1 MTSETQ
7 LSPGQL
13 METAGIDYL
22 FSPLGTERPVTV
34 ACTRRARVV
43 SARNKYSPYD
53 VYCISRQSNPDTRP
67 VRCTR
72 QSSEQ
77 CSMAQLSAHYD
88 DLCARAHADAA
99 RDEAPGGECR
109 RAAPA
114 VCPAW
119 VGSDGSVHVGSRRGP
134 RSGDAWPNRVA
145 HRCFDCPR
153 EGAGGDAPAGV
164 SRILSNVQF
173 NADT

>member
-67 VRCTR
+67 VCTR
-72 QSSEQ
+72 QSSDYV
-77 CSMAQLSAHYD
+77 SALNCTLLRIRETPAGASPPAPSRGQSKHRCATRFGHASPD
-88 DLCARAHADAA
+88 RGPRRLPTCTLPSEPTQAGQTAGAARRHSPPGASSRAASACARAH
-99 RDEAPGGECR
+99 
-109 RAAPA
+109 
-114 VCPAW
+114 
-119 VGSDGSVHVGSRRGP
+119 
-134 RSGDAWPNRVA
+134 RS
-145 HRCFDCPR
+145 
-153 EGAGGDAPAGV
+153 
-164 SRILSNVQF
+164 S
-173 NADT
+173 

>member
-53 VYCISRQSNPDTRP
+53 VYLYLQAIEPGHTTR
-67 VRCTR
+67 
-72 QSSEQ
+72 
-77 CSMAQLSAHYD
+77 
-88 DLCARAHADAA
+88 
-99 RDEAPGGECR
+99 
-109 RAAPA
+109 
-114 VCPAW
+114 
-119 VGSDGSVHVGSRRGP
+119 VHTTV
-134 RSGDAWPNRVA
+134 V
-145 HRCFDCPR
+145 
-153 EGAGGDAPAGV
+153 
-164 SRILSNVQF
+164 
-173 NADT
+173 